1 MSTRGQGRAGGGTN
15 GSSRYRSDVA
25 SLVTGYGD
33 GVTPEVIVEYVSSLE
48 GSGGEDVTVK
58 TTISGAQTD
67 TLTMKSDFVGIQT
80 VRCLIKHPTAALNFA
95 QARNPSEPNESDG
108 ILDSGLLSVTRDFQ
122 TISSVNL
129 QQSFITYE
137 LVRDD
142 YVRRFATGEK
152 NLFLAPFGI
161 QGSKDN
167 NDMTRAITIF
177 TKDENITVKIQM
189 AGSAGQSFNGNRGGE
204 GGQCTFIHTLQKGVE
219 YTFKLGATVE
229 PTSSIGRGGA
239 GAYFYEKGRLL
250 VACGGGGAS
259 GWYGGDGGNGGGADV
274 AGRSGFNG
282 RGGGRN
288 QGSGGIKYNAG
299 SLPSAGVL
307 PSGATGGKVEKC
319 TTGDYWNS
327 QGFSPCSDLGLRQF
341 VSSNG
346 QINTSTATIERGY
359 KAADVDSNYGFR
371 HNGGNSQVIGANG
384 LFVGGGG
391 AGAVGG
397 DAASGATSGGGG
409 GSGYTDGTVTIVST
423 QQGGNTSDLAGALIT
438 LFS

>member
-1 MSTRGQGRAGGGTN
+1 MAGQRANGGLS

-25 SLVTGYGD
+25 TLITGYGD

-48 GSGGEDVTVK
+48 GSGGEDTTVK
-58 TTISGAQTD
+58 TTISGSQTD
-67 TLTMKSDFVGIQT
+67 SLTMKSDFVGIQT
-80 VRCLIKHPTAALNFA
+80 VRCLIKHPTSALNFA

-108 ILDSGLLSVTRDFQ
+108 VLDGGLLTVTRDFQ

-129 QQSFITYE
+129 QQSFLTYE

-152 NLFLAPFGI
+152 NLFLEPFGI

-167 NDMTRAITIF
+167 YDMTRAITIF
-177 TKDENITVKIQM
+177 TKDENLTVKIQM
-189 AGSAGQSFNGNRGGE
+189 AGSAGQSFNDNRGGN
-204 GGQCTFIHTLQKGVE
+204 GGQCTFIHALVKNTE

-259 GWYGGDGGNGGGADV
+259 GWYGGDGGRGGGANV
-274 AGRSGFNG
+274 AGQSGFNG

-299 SLPSAGVL
+299 SLPAAGVL
-307 PSGATGGKVEKC
+307 PSGATGGKLEKC

-327 QGFSPCSDLGLRQF
+327 QGFSPCSDLGQRQF
-341 VSSNG
+341 VSANG

-371 HNGGNSQVIGANG
+371 HNGGNSQVIGENG

-397 DAASGATSGGGG
+397 NAASGASSGGGG

-423 QQGGNTSDLAGALIT
+423 QRGGNSSDLAGALIT
-438 LFS
+438 LIT